1 MAQPI
6 HMNGPYRSDDNEL
19 LQTILTDYRQATAT
33 LDQVAITFRNRESQL
48 RKLMAPPEPSS
59 VRLSPGPAPFTKSPG
74 RTPSIAFYCLG
85 KFRVEVDGT
94 PVEILGRRKALK
106 ILKFLVQAQ
115 GRLCPRELLLETFW
129 PESEPEAASNRLRVA
144 LHAARRFF
152 ATIANVGEVI
162 VYQNGSYGLNSS
174 LDLWIDADE
183 VEELWDQGVRFERDG
198 RRTEAAQRYEAAEL
212 RYRGDYLEEDLYE
225 EWTLLRRERLRDTYL
240 HLLGRLAAWCM
251 EDRDYGSCIV
261 RCHKLLAED
270 PYREDAYRLL
280 MHCYV
285 EMGQVAT
292 SLHWYE
298 ICADNLRKGLDA
310 APSLQTTDL
319 QRQIMTGKV

>member
-48 RKLMAPPEPSS
+48 RKLMASPEPSS
-59 VRLSPGPAPFTKSPG
+59 VRLRPGPAPLTKSAG
-74 RTPSIAFYCLG
+74 RTPSVAFYCLG

-94 PVEILGRRKALK
+94 PVETPGRGKALK

-115 GRLCPRELLLETFW
+115 VRSCPRELLLETFW

-144 LHAARRFF
+144 LHAIRHVFSRS
-152 ATIANVGEVI
+152 ANAGGVI
-162 VYQNGSYGLNSS
+162 VYQNGGYGLDSS

-183 VEELWDQGVRFERDG
+183 FEGLWNQGVRFDHDG
-198 RRTEAAQRYEAAEL
+198 RRTEAVQIYEAAEL
-212 RYRGDYLEEDLYE
+212 FYLGNYLEEDLYE
-225 EWTLLRRERLRDTYL
+225 EWTLLRRETLRDAYL
-240 HLLGRLAAWCM
+240 HLLGKLASWCM
-251 EDRDYGSCIV
+251 EDRDYGSCIA

-280 MHCYV
+280 MQCYV
-285 EMGQVAT
+285 FMGQVAT
-292 SLHWYE
+292 ALHWYE